1 MNLWSKLWSTLIPSP
16 ATKIFEAVES
26 GNLQQ
31 VKVLLQREPTLA
43 LKRDSEGV
51 TLLHEAAFGGKKDVA
66 ALLLATKADVNAQ
79 DKYGYRPLYY
89 ASALGNNDVADL
101 LRRHGARG

>member
-1 MNLWSKLWSTLIPSP
+1 MSFWSRLFPDPS
-16 ATKIFEAVES
+16 AKIFEAVEQ
-26 GNLQQ
+26 GNVQQ
-31 VKVLLQREPTLA
+31 VKVLLQQEPDLA
-43 LKRDSEGV
+43 LKKDSDGV

-66 ALLLATKADVNAQ
+66 ALLLTTKADVNAR

-101 LRRHGARG
+101 LRRHGAHG